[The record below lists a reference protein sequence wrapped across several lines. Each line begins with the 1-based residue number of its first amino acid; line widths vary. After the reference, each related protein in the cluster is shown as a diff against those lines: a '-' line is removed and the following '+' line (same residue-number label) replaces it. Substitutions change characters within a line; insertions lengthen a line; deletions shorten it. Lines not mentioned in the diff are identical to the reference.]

1 VSVEISFRSV
11 VYGADRVDLADPA
24 ENYHEASKLSPALAA
39 LQTAGIS
46 RLSLS
51 PALQAAT
58 SRPVRRNPQLHAVEL
73 PRPAHPDASLWAT
86 VDRRRSARGFDG
98 SDLRLRTLATLLDT
112 GYGVRGQQRSVPS
125 GGALYPLELYV
136 ASCRVD
142 GLAPGVFHFDPERRV
157 LETLRVADIADELDG
172 ASALPGVVA
181 DAAAV
186 VFVTAVFWRT
196 RFKYGLRGYRFALL
210 EAGHAMQNV
219 LLAATALSTPA
230 LPLGGFY
237 DGRVEDVLGVDG
249 VDEAVLYGV
258 VLGGDRA

>member
-1 VSVEISFRSV
+1 VEVSFRST
-11 VYGADRVDLADPA
+11 VYGADRVDLDDPA
-24 ENYHEASKLSPALAA
+24 ERYHEASKLSPALAA
-39 LQTAGIS
+39 LQFAGIA
-46 RLSLS
+46 RLNHS

-58 SRPVRRNPQLHAVEL
+58 SRPVRRNPQLPAVEL

-86 VDRRRSARGFDG
+86 VDRRRSARAFDG

-112 GYGVRGQQRSVPS
+112 GYGARGERRSVPS

-157 LETLRVADIADELDG
+157 LETLRSANVWDEVDS
-172 ASALPGVVA
+172 ASARPGLVGN
-181 DAAAV
+181 AAAV

-210 EAGHAMQNV
+210 EAGHAMQNLV
-219 LLAATALSTPA
+219 LAATALSTPA
-230 LPLGGFY
+230 VPLGGFY
-237 DGRVEDVLGVDG
+237 DGRVEDLLGVDG

-258 VLGGDRA
+258 VLGGDSA